1 MPRPLRLL
9 SLLACVAAAC
19 ALSAPAAFASKP
31 GVTSNGRGVVLGL
44 SGHTVRLVD
53 RSHRV
58 GDVHVSSTRGLRR
71 GDVVS
76 VRNGRAHVSGRVH
89 KLSFLGRVVRS
100 SGHGTVV
107 RVGDGSTLSLGGKNG
122 KPRAHRAAVAAAANV
137 TLDLQGLTPGEA
149 LLVTIS
155 TDDQGNVAITIR
167 VLPATT
173 DIGAAEQ
180 QVSGVVTDDTGGG
193 MFAIRATD
201 GSGLRFE
208 DPQQLFDAADA
219 SLCDTL
225 DVSYHEDGRAL
236 VADAVRVT
244 GQSADGSC
252 ADQQTDE
259 VDGTVTAIAADG
271 SSLTVAPS
279 DGSDPQTIQ
288 TSDPSVLDGISV
300 GDNVAVT
307 LDQDGTAID
316 VEPLDGAGDQGGGD
330 SGSGDQGSGPGDG
343 SGDS

>member
-1 MPRPLRLL
+1 MSRPLRLL
-9 SLLACVAAAC
+9 PLLACVAAAC
-19 ALSAPAAFASKP
+19 ALSAPAALASKP
-31 GVTSNGRGVVLGL
+31 GAPANGHGVILGL

-58 GDVHVSSTRGLRR
+58 GDVHVSSTHGLQR

-76 VRNGRAHVSGRVH
+76 VHNGHAHVSGRVH

-107 RVGDGSTLSLGGKNG
+107 RVGDGSTLSLGGGKRG
-122 KPRAHRAAVAAAANV
+122 KPRAHRAAVAASANV
-137 TLDLQGLTPGEA
+137 TLNLQGLTPGEA

-167 VLPATT
+167 VLPTTT

-219 SLCDTL
+219 SLCDTV
-225 DVSYHEDGRAL
+225 DVSYHQDGQAL
-236 VADAVRVT
+236 VADAVKVT
-244 GQSADGSC
+244 GQSSDGSC
-252 ADQQTDE
+252 ADQQSTDE
-259 VDGTVTAIAADG
+259 VDGVVTAIAPDG
-271 SSLTVAPS
+271 SSLTVAPD
-279 DGSDPQTIQ
+279 DGSAAQTIQ

-300 GDNVAVT
+300 GDDVAVT
-307 LDQDGTAID
+307 LDQNGTATD
-316 VEPLDGAGDQGGGD
+316 VELLDNSGDQSG
-330 SGSGDQGSGPGDG
+330 SGSGDQSSG